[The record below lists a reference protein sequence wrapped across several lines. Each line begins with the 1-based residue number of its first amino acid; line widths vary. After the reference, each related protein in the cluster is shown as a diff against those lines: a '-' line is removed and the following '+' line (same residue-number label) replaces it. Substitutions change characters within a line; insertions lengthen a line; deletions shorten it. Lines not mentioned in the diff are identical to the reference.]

1 MKTLLSLPSCLL
13 ALALALALLAQTS
26 AAAVEAAKPKID
38 TARAAARID
47 AVLQRH
53 WKAQK
58 ITPNEPVSDEVF
70 VRRAYLTVIGRI
82 PTFEEAQSFFT
93 WQAPD
98 KRPRLIDRLLASE
111 GYVQHFTNYWADVL
125 RAKSTGIGG
134 NTTAQAYLDHIRDSL
149 RRNKPYN
156 QFVEELVTATGECYD
171 NGAVGYYMRD
181 QGMELDNLSN
191 TVRIFLGTRLECAQ
205 CHDHPFDKWTQM
217 EFYEMAAFTHNM
229 SGTSYSSDS
238 MNEMQKAVRA
248 DKSIDKESQD
258 LIRKAISEA
267 TRPLRNTRVVERG
280 NAMKLPHD
288 YKYPDAKP
296 KDVVP
301 ASVMFGKPVELK
313 KGDDPI
319 MEFGKWLTG
328 PENPRFT
335 TVIVNRLWKQT
346 FGLALI
352 EPLDELMD
360 SSVPVV
366 PELQTLLEE
375 QMAATGY
382 DMKAFLRILLNTEL
396 FARGSTKADLEP
408 GTPYHFPGPVFR
420 RMSAEQI
427 WDSLVTLVSTQP
439 DQPNWTLR
447 ETEAR
452 NRENRKL
459 LDQILDAT
467 SADLLQTASLKVAD
481 HMRQQNKE
489 FDRLRVELDKAR
501 AAKDDAKAKEIQRTL
516 GTSQT
521 VLRKTVSQS
530 FYEAAKKTGDPEV
543 TKLMAEAC
551 QDGED
556 MDMAMMNLMQDTRAS
571 YSDIEFDKATR
582 ATIDAEMKQLK
593 ITDPKARA
601 SYEKYRKGLHQTWSR
616 ASELASPA
624 PPGHFLRE
632 FGQSDRDVI
641 ENASFEASVP
651 QALTIMNSSTT
662 SQVLHPWSALSLT
675 LSQQKNVAQKIDALF
690 MTLFTRKASKD
701 EKTAILLSI
710 DAAGPDSKT
719 FWEDLILASLSTQ
732 QFLFIR

>member
-1 MKTLLSLPSCLL
+1 MKTLLSLPSCFL
-13 ALALALALLAQTS
+13 AIALLTPSPAP
-26 AAAVEAAKPKID
+26 AVEAAKPKID

-47 AVLQRH
+47 AALARH
-53 WKAQK
+53 WKAEK
-58 ITPNEPVSDEVF
+58 ITPNEKISEEGF
-70 VRRAYLTVIGRI
+70 VRRAYLTVVGRI
-82 PTFEEAQSFFT
+82 PTHDEAQRFLT

-98 KRPRLIDRLLASE
+98 KNARLIDQLLASD
-111 GYVQHFTNYWADVL
+111 GYVQHFTNYWADIL

-134 NTTAQAYLDHIRDSL
+134 NTTAQAYLDFIRDSL

-156 QFVEELVTATGECYD
+156 QFVKELVTATGECYD

-181 QGMELDNLSN
+181 QGMALDNLSN

-229 SGTSYSSDS
+229 TGTSYSSDALTA
-238 MNEMQKAVRA
+238 MQKAVKA

-258 LIRKAISEA
+258 LIRKAVSEA
-267 TRPLRNTRVVERG
+267 TRPLRSTRVVERS
-280 NAMKLPHD
+280 NSMKLPHD
-288 YKYPDAKP
+288 YKYTNAKP

-319 MEFGKWLTG
+319 LEFGKWLTG
-328 PENPRFT
+328 PENPRFAS
-335 TVIVNRLWKQT
+335 VIVNRLWKQT

-352 EPLDELMD
+352 EPFDELMD
-360 SSVPVV
+360 NSVAVV
-366 PELQTLLEE
+366 PELQTLLEK
-375 QMAATGY
+375 QMIDSGY
-382 DMKAFLRILLNTEL
+382 DMKAFLRVLLNTDL
-396 FARGSTKADLEP
+396 FTRASTKADLEP

-447 ETEAR
+447 ETERR

-467 SADLLQTASLKVAD
+467 SPDLLKSASLKVAD
-481 HMRQQNKE
+481 HMREQNKE
-489 FDRLRVELDKAR
+489 FDRLREELDEAR
-501 AAKDDAKAKEIQRTL
+501 AQKDDARAKEIQRTL
-516 GTSQT
+516 GSSQT
-521 VLRKTVSQS
+521 VLRKTVSKS
-530 FYEAAKKTGDPEV
+530 FFEAAKNSGDPEV

-551 QDGED
+551 QEGDD

-571 YSDIEFDKATR
+571 YNDIEFDKATR
-582 ATIDAEMKQLK
+582 AAIDAELKQLK

-601 SYEKYRKGLHQTWSR
+601 SYEKYRKGLHQTWCR
-616 ASELASPA
+616 ASELVSPA

-641 ENASFEASVP
+641 ENANYEASVP

-662 SQVLHPWSALSLT
+662 AQVVHPWSALSLT
-675 LSQQKNVAQKIDALF
+675 LGRQANTADKIDALF
-690 MTLFTRKASKD
+690 MTLFTRKATKD
-701 EKTAILLSI
+701 EKTAILLSL
-710 DAAGPDSKT
+710 DDAGPDSKT
-719 FWEDLILASLSTQ
+719 FWEDLTLASLSTQ

>member
-1 MKTLLSLPSCLL
+1 MKTLLSLPSCFL
-13 ALALALALLAQTS
+13 AIALLTPSPAP
-26 AAAVEAAKPKID
+26 AVEAAKPKID

-47 AVLQRH
+47 AALARH

-58 ITPNEPVSDEVF
+58 ITPNEKISEEVF
-70 VRRAYLTVIGRI
+70 VRRAYLTVVGRI
-82 PTFEEAQSFFT
+82 PTHDEAQRFLT

-98 KRPRLIDRLLASE
+98 KHARLIDQLLASD
-111 GYVQHFTNYWADVL
+111 GYVQHFTNYWADIL

-134 NTTAQAYLDHIRDSL
+134 NTTAQAYLDFIRDSL

-156 QFVEELVTATGECYD
+156 QFVKELVTATGECYD

-181 QGMELDNLSN
+181 QGMALDNLSN

-229 SGTSYSSDS
+229 TGTSYSSDALTA
-238 MNEMQKAVRA
+238 MQKAVKA

-258 LIRKAISEA
+258 LIRKAVSEA
-267 TRPLRNTRVVERG
+267 TRPLRSTRVVERS
-280 NAMKLPHD
+280 NSMKLPHD
-288 YKYPDAKP
+288 YKYTNAKP

-319 MEFGKWLTG
+319 LEFGKWLTG
-328 PENPRFT
+328 PENPRFAS
-335 TVIVNRLWKQT
+335 VIVNRLWKQT

-352 EPLDELMD
+352 EPFDELMD
-360 SSVPVV
+360 NSVAVV
-366 PELQTLLEE
+366 PELQTLLEK
-375 QMAATGY
+375 QMIDSGY
-382 DMKAFLRILLNTEL
+382 DMKAFLRVLLNTDL
-396 FARGSTKADLEP
+396 FTRASTKADLEP

-447 ETEAR
+447 ETERR

-467 SADLLQTASLKVAD
+467 SPDLLKSASLKVAD
-481 HMRQQNKE
+481 HMREQNKE
-489 FDRLRVELDKAR
+489 FDRLREELDEAR
-501 AAKDDAKAKEIQRTL
+501 AQKDDARAKEIQRTL
-516 GTSQT
+516 GSSQT
-521 VLRKTVSQS
+521 VLRKTVSKS
-530 FYEAAKKTGDPEV
+530 FFEAAKNSGDPEV

-551 QDGED
+551 QEGDD

-571 YSDIEFDKATR
+571 YNDIEFDKATR
-582 ATIDAEMKQLK
+582 AAIDAELKQLK

-601 SYEKYRKGLHQTWSR
+601 SYEKYRKGLHQTWCR
-616 ASELASPA
+616 ASELVSPA

-641 ENASFEASVP
+641 ENANYEASVP

-662 SQVLHPWSALSLT
+662 AQVVHPWSALSLT
-675 LSQQKNVAQKIDALF
+675 LGRQANTADKIDALF
-690 MTLFTRKASKD
+690 MTLFTRKATKD
-701 EKTAILLSI
+701 EKTAILLSL
-710 DAAGPDSKT
+710 DDAGPDSKT
-719 FWEDLILASLSTQ
+719 FWEDLTLASLSTQ

>member
-1 MKTLLSLPSCLL
+1 MKTLLSLPSCFL
-13 ALALALALLAQTS
+13 AIALLTPSPAP
-26 AAAVEAAKPKID
+26 AVEAAKPKID
-38 TARAAARID
+38 TARAVARID
-47 AVLQRH
+47 AALARH

-58 ITPNEPVSDEVF
+58 ITPNEKISEEVF
-70 VRRAYLTVIGRI
+70 VRRAYLTVVGRI
-82 PTFEEAQSFFT
+82 PTHDEAQRFLT

-98 KRPRLIDRLLASE
+98 KNARLIDQLLASD
-111 GYVQHFTNYWADVL
+111 GYVQHFTNYWADIL

-134 NTTAQAYLDHIRDSL
+134 NTTAQAYLDFIRDSL

-156 QFVEELVTATGECYD
+156 QFVKELVTATGECYD

-181 QGMELDNLSN
+181 QGMALDNLSN

-229 SGTSYSSDS
+229 TGTSYSSDALTA
-238 MNEMQKAVRA
+238 MQKAVKA

-258 LIRKAISEA
+258 LIRKAVSEA
-267 TRPLRNTRVVERG
+267 TRPLRSTRVVERS
-280 NAMKLPHD
+280 NSMKLPHD
-288 YKYPDAKP
+288 YKYTNAKP

-319 MEFGKWLTG
+319 LEFGKWLTG
-328 PENPRFT
+328 PENPRFAS
-335 TVIVNRLWKQT
+335 VIVNRLWKQT

-352 EPLDELMD
+352 EPFDELMD
-360 SSVPVV
+360 NSVAVV
-366 PELQTLLEE
+366 PELQTLLEK
-375 QMAATGY
+375 QMIDSGY
-382 DMKAFLRILLNTEL
+382 DMKAFLRVLLNTDL
-396 FARGSTKADLEP
+396 FTRASTKADLEP

-447 ETEAR
+447 ETERR

-467 SADLLQTASLKVAD
+467 SPDLLKSASLKVAD
-481 HMRQQNKE
+481 HMREQNKE
-489 FDRLRVELDKAR
+489 FDRLREELDEAR
-501 AAKDDAKAKEIQRTL
+501 AQKDDARAKEIQRTL
-516 GTSQT
+516 GSSQT
-521 VLRKTVSQS
+521 VLRKTVSKS
-530 FYEAAKKTGDPEV
+530 FFEAAKNSGDPEV

-551 QDGED
+551 QEGDD

-571 YSDIEFDKATR
+571 YNDIEFDKATR
-582 ATIDAEMKQLK
+582 AAIDAEMKQLK

-601 SYEKYRKGLHQTWSR
+601 SYEKYRKGLHQTWCR
-616 ASELASPA
+616 ASELVSPA
-624 PPGHFLRE
+624 PTGHFIRE

-641 ENASFEASVP
+641 ENANYEASVP

-662 SQVLHPWSALSLT
+662 AQVVHPWSALSLT
-675 LSQQKNVAQKIDALF
+675 LGRQANTADKIDALF
-690 MTLFTRKASKD
+690 MTLFTRKATKD
-701 EKTAILLSI
+701 EKTAILLSL
-710 DAAGPDSKT
+710 DDAGPDSKT
-719 FWEDLILASLSTQ
+719 FWEDLTLASLSTQ

>member
-1 MKTLLSLPSCLL
+1 MKTLLSLPSCFL
-13 ALALALALLAQTS
+13 AIALLTPSPAP
-26 AAAVEAAKPKID
+26 AVEAAKPKID
-38 TARAAARID
+38 TARAVARID
-47 AVLQRH
+47 AALARH

-58 ITPNEPVSDEVF
+58 ITPNEKISEEVF
-70 VRRAYLTVIGRI
+70 VRRAYLTVVGRI
-82 PTFEEAQSFFT
+82 PTHDEAQRFLT

-98 KRPRLIDRLLASE
+98 KNARLIDQLLASD
-111 GYVQHFTNYWADVL
+111 GYVQHFTNYWADIL

-134 NTTAQAYLDHIRDSL
+134 NTTAQAYLDFIRDSL

-156 QFVEELVTATGECYD
+156 QFVKELVTATGECYD

-181 QGMELDNLSN
+181 QGMALDNLSN

-229 SGTSYSSDS
+229 TGTSYSSDALTA
-238 MNEMQKAVRA
+238 MQKAVKA

-258 LIRKAISEA
+258 LIRKAVSEA
-267 TRPLRNTRVVERG
+267 TRPLRSTRVVERS
-280 NAMKLPHD
+280 NSMKLPHD
-288 YKYPDAKP
+288 YKYTNAKP

-319 MEFGKWLTG
+319 LEFGKWLTG
-328 PENPRFT
+328 PENPRFAS
-335 TVIVNRLWKQT
+335 VIVNRLWKQT

-352 EPLDELMD
+352 EPFDELMD
-360 SSVPVV
+360 NSVAVV
-366 PELQTLLEE
+366 PELQTLLEK
-375 QMAATGY
+375 QMIDSGY
-382 DMKAFLRILLNTEL
+382 DMKAFLRVLLNTDL
-396 FARGSTKADLEP
+396 FTRASTKADLEP

-447 ETEAR
+447 ETERR

-467 SADLLQTASLKVAD
+467 SPDLLKSASLKVAD
-481 HMRQQNKE
+481 HMREQNKE
-489 FDRLRVELDKAR
+489 FDRLREELDEAR
-501 AAKDDAKAKEIQRTL
+501 AQKDDARAKEIQRTL
-516 GTSQT
+516 GSSQT
-521 VLRKTVSQS
+521 VLRKTVSKS
-530 FYEAAKKTGDPEV
+530 FFEAAKNSGDPEV

-551 QDGED
+551 QEGDD

-571 YSDIEFDKATR
+571 YNDIEFDKATR
-582 ATIDAEMKQLK
+582 AAIDAEMKQLK

-601 SYEKYRKGLHQTWSR
+601 SYEKYRKGLHQTWCR
-616 ASELASPA
+616 ASELVSPA
-624 PPGHFLRE
+624 PPGHFIRE

-641 ENASFEASVP
+641 ENANYEASVP

-662 SQVLHPWSALSLT
+662 AQVVHPWSALSLT
-675 LSQQKNVAQKIDALF
+675 LGRQANTADKIDALF
-690 MTLFTRKASKD
+690 MTLFTRKATKD
-701 EKTAILLSI
+701 EKTAILLSL
-710 DAAGPDSKT
+710 DDAGPDSKT
-719 FWEDLILASLSTQ
+719 FWEDLTLASLSTQ

>member
-1 MKTLLSLPSCLL
+1 MKTLLSLPSCFL
-13 ALALALALLAQTS
+13 AIALLTPSPAP
-26 AAAVEAAKPKID
+26 AVEAAKPKID

-47 AVLQRH
+47 AALARH

-58 ITPNEPVSDEVF
+58 ITPNEKISEEVF
-70 VRRAYLTVIGRI
+70 VRRAYLTVVGRI
-82 PTFEEAQSFFT
+82 PTHDEAQRFLT

-98 KRPRLIDRLLASE
+98 KNARLIDQLLASD
-111 GYVQHFTNYWADVL
+111 GYVQHFTNYWADIL

-134 NTTAQAYLDHIRDSL
+134 NTTAQAYLDFIRDSL

-156 QFVEELVTATGECYD
+156 QFVKELVTATGECYD

-181 QGMELDNLSN
+181 QGMALDNLSN

-229 SGTSYSSDS
+229 TGTSYSSDALTA
-238 MNEMQKAVRA
+238 MQKAVKA

-258 LIRKAISEA
+258 LIRKAVSEA
-267 TRPLRNTRVVERG
+267 TRPLRSTRVVERS
-280 NAMKLPHD
+280 NSMKLPHD
-288 YKYPDAKP
+288 YKYTNAKP

-319 MEFGKWLTG
+319 LEFGKWLTG
-328 PENPRFT
+328 PENPRFAS
-335 TVIVNRLWKQT
+335 VIVNRLWKQT

-352 EPLDELMD
+352 EPFDELMD
-360 SSVPVV
+360 NSVAVV
-366 PELQTLLEE
+366 PELQTLLEK
-375 QMAATGY
+375 QMIDSGY
-382 DMKAFLRILLNTEL
+382 DMKAFLRVLLNTDL
-396 FARGSTKADLEP
+396 FTRASTKADLEP

-447 ETEAR
+447 ETERR

-467 SADLLQTASLKVAD
+467 SPDLLKSASLKVAD
-481 HMRQQNKE
+481 HMREQNKE
-489 FDRLRVELDKAR
+489 FDRLREELDEAR
-501 AAKDDAKAKEIQRTL
+501 AQKDDARAKEIQRTL
-516 GTSQT
+516 GSSQT
-521 VLRKTVSQS
+521 VLRKTVSKS
-530 FYEAAKKTGDPEV
+530 FFEAAKNSGDPEV

-551 QDGED
+551 QEGDD

-571 YSDIEFDKATR
+571 YNDIEFDKATR
-582 ATIDAEMKQLK
+582 AAIDAELKQLK

-601 SYEKYRKGLHQTWSR
+601 SYEKYRKGLHQTWCR
-616 ASELASPA
+616 ASELVSPA

-641 ENASFEASVP
+641 ENANYEASVP

-662 SQVLHPWSALSLT
+662 AQVVHPWSALSLT
-675 LSQQKNVAQKIDALF
+675 LGRQANTADKIDALF
-690 MTLFTRKASKD
+690 MTLFTRKATKD
-701 EKTAILLSI
+701 EKTAILLSL
-710 DAAGPDSKT
+710 DDAGPDSKT
-719 FWEDLILASLSTQ
+719 FWEDLTLASLSTQ

>member
-1 MKTLLSLPSCLL
+1 MKTLLSLPSCFL
-13 ALALALALLAQTS
+13 AIALLTPSPAP
-26 AAAVEAAKPKID
+26 AVEAAKPKID
-38 TARAAARID
+38 TTRASARID
-47 AVLQRH
+47 AALARH
-53 WKAQK
+53 WKAKQ
-58 ITPNEPVSDEVF
+58 ITPNEKISEEVF
-70 VRRAYLTVIGRI
+70 VRRAYLTVVGRI
-82 PTFEEAQSFFT
+82 PTYDEAQRFLT

-98 KRPRLIDRLLASE
+98 KHARLIDQLLASD
-111 GYVQHFTNYWADVL
+111 GYVQHFTNYWADIL

-134 NTTAQAYLDHIRDSL
+134 NTTAQAYLDFIRDSL

-156 QFVEELVTATGECYD
+156 QFVKELVTATGECYD

-181 QGMELDNLSN
+181 QGMALDNLSN

-229 SGTSYSSDS
+229 TGTSYSSDALTA
-238 MNEMQKAVRA
+238 MQKAVKA

-258 LIRKAISEA
+258 LIRKAVSEA
-267 TRPLRNTRVVERG
+267 TRPLRSTRVVERS
-280 NAMKLPHD
+280 NSMKLPHD
-288 YKYPDAKP
+288 YKYTNAKP

-328 PENPRFT
+328 PENPRFAS
-335 TVIVNRLWKQT
+335 VIVNRLWKQT

-352 EPLDELMD
+352 EPFDELMD
-360 SSVPVV
+360 NSVAVV
-366 PELQTLLEE
+366 PELQTLLEK
-375 QMAATGY
+375 QMIDSGY
-382 DMKAFLRILLNTEL
+382 DMKAFLRVLLNTDL
-396 FARGSTKADLEP
+396 FTRASTKADLEP

-447 ETEAR
+447 ETERR

-467 SADLLQTASLKVAD
+467 SPDLLKSASLKVAD
-481 HMRQQNKE
+481 HMREQNKE
-489 FDRLRVELDKAR
+489 FDRLREELDEAR
-501 AAKDDAKAKEIQRTL
+501 AQKDDARAKEIQRTL
-516 GTSQT
+516 GSSQT
-521 VLRKTVSQS
+521 VLRKTVSKS
-530 FYEAAKKTGDPEV
+530 FFEAAKNSGDPEV

-551 QDGED
+551 QDGDD

-571 YSDIEFDKATR
+571 YNDIEFDKATR
-582 ATIDAEMKQLK
+582 AAIDAEMKQLK

-601 SYEKYRKGLHQTWSR
+601 SYEKYRKGLHQTWVR
-616 ASELASPA
+616 ASELVSPA
-624 PPGHFLRE
+624 PPGHFIRE

-641 ENASFEASVP
+641 ENANYEASVP
-651 QALTIMNSSTT
+651 QALTIMNSSITA
-662 SQVLHPWSALSLT
+662 QVVHPWSALSLT
-675 LSQQKNVAQKIDALF
+675 LGRQANTADKIDALF
-690 MTLFTRKASKD
+690 MTLFTRKATKD
-701 EKTAILLSI
+701 EKTAILLSL

-719 FWEDLILASLSTQ
+719 FWEDLTLASLSTQ

>member
-1 MKTLLSLPSCLL
+1 MKTLLSLPSCFL
-13 ALALALALLAQTS
+13 AIALLTPSPAP
-26 AAAVEAAKPKID
+26 AVEAAKPKID
-38 TARAAARID
+38 TARAVARID
-47 AVLQRH
+47 AALARH

-58 ITPNEPVSDEVF
+58 ITPNEKISEEVF
-70 VRRAYLTVIGRI
+70 VRRAYLTVVGRI
-82 PTFEEAQSFFT
+82 PTHDEAQRFLT

-98 KRPRLIDRLLASE
+98 KNARLIDQLLASD
-111 GYVQHFTNYWADVL
+111 GYVQHFTNYWADIL

-134 NTTAQAYLDHIRDSL
+134 NTTAQAYLDFIRDSL

-156 QFVEELVTATGECYD
+156 QFVKELVTATGECYD

-181 QGMELDNLSN
+181 QGMALDNLSN

-229 SGTSYSSDS
+229 TGTSYSSDALTA
-238 MNEMQKAVRA
+238 MQKAVKA

-258 LIRKAISEA
+258 LIRKAVSEA
-267 TRPLRNTRVVERG
+267 TRPLRSTRVVERS
-280 NAMKLPHD
+280 NSMKLPHD
-288 YKYPDAKP
+288 YKYTNAKP

-319 MEFGKWLTG
+319 LEFGKWLTG
-328 PENPRFT
+328 PENPRFAS
-335 TVIVNRLWKQT
+335 VIVNRLWKQT

-352 EPLDELMD
+352 EPFDELMD
-360 SSVPVV
+360 NSVAVV
-366 PELQTLLEE
+366 PELQTLLEK
-375 QMAATGY
+375 QMIDSGY
-382 DMKAFLRILLNTEL
+382 DMKAFLRVLLNTDL
-396 FARGSTKADLEP
+396 FTRASTKADLEP

-447 ETEAR
+447 ETERR

-467 SADLLQTASLKVAD
+467 SPDLLKSASLKVAD
-481 HMRQQNKE
+481 HMREQNKE
-489 FDRLRVELDKAR
+489 FDRLREELDEAR
-501 AAKDDAKAKEIQRTL
+501 AQKDDARAKEIQRTL
-516 GTSQT
+516 GSSQT
-521 VLRKTVSQS
+521 VLRKTVSKS
-530 FYEAAKKTGDPEV
+530 FFEAAKNSGDPEV

-551 QDGED
+551 QEGDD

-571 YSDIEFDKATR
+571 YNDIEFDKATR
-582 ATIDAEMKQLK
+582 AAIDAELKQLK

-601 SYEKYRKGLHQTWSR
+601 SYEKYRKGLHQTWCR
-616 ASELASPA
+616 ASELVSPA

-641 ENASFEASVP
+641 ENANYEASVP

-662 SQVLHPWSALSLT
+662 AQVVHPWSALSLT
-675 LSQQKNVAQKIDALF
+675 LGRQANTADKIDALF
-690 MTLFTRKASKD
+690 MTLFTRKATKD
-701 EKTAILLSI
+701 EKTAILLSL
-710 DAAGPDSKT
+710 DDAGPDSKT
-719 FWEDLILASLSTQ
+719 FWEDLTLASLSTQ

>member
-1 MKTLLSLPSCLL
+1 MKTLLSLPSCFL
-13 ALALALALLAQTS
+13 AIALLTPSPAP
-26 AAAVEAAKPKID
+26 AVEAAKPKID
-38 TARAAARID
+38 TARAVARID
-47 AVLQRH
+47 AALARH

-58 ITPNEPVSDEVF
+58 ITPNEKISEEVF
-70 VRRAYLTVIGRI
+70 VRRAYLTVVGRI
-82 PTFEEAQSFFT
+82 PTHDEAQRFLT

-98 KRPRLIDRLLASE
+98 KNARLIDQLLASD
-111 GYVQHFTNYWADVL
+111 GYVQHFTNYWADIL

-134 NTTAQAYLDHIRDSL
+134 NTTAQAYLDFIRDSL

-156 QFVEELVTATGECYD
+156 QFVKELVTATGECYD

-181 QGMELDNLSN
+181 QGMALDNLSN

-229 SGTSYSSDS
+229 TGTSYSSDALTA
-238 MNEMQKAVRA
+238 MQKAVKA

-258 LIRKAISEA
+258 LIRKAVSEA
-267 TRPLRNTRVVERG
+267 TRPLRSTRVVERS
-280 NAMKLPHD
+280 NSMKLPHD
-288 YKYPDAKP
+288 YKYTNAKP

-319 MEFGKWLTG
+319 LEFGKWLTG
-328 PENPRFT
+328 PENPRFAS
-335 TVIVNRLWKQT
+335 VIVNRLWKQT

-352 EPLDELMD
+352 EPFDELMD
-360 SSVPVV
+360 NSVAVV
-366 PELQTLLEE
+366 PELQTLLEK
-375 QMAATGY
+375 QMIDSGY
-382 DMKAFLRILLNTEL
+382 DMKAFLRVLLNTDL
-396 FARGSTKADLEP
+396 FTRASTKADLEP

-447 ETEAR
+447 ETERR

-467 SADLLQTASLKVAD
+467 SPDLLKSASLKVAD
-481 HMRQQNKE
+481 HMREQNKE
-489 FDRLRVELDKAR
+489 FDRLREELDEAR
-501 AAKDDAKAKEIQRTL
+501 AQKDDARAKEIQRTL
-516 GTSQT
+516 GSSQT
-521 VLRKTVSQS
+521 VLRKTVSKS
-530 FYEAAKKTGDPEV
+530 FFEAAKNSGDPEV

-551 QDGED
+551 QEGDD

-571 YSDIEFDKATR
+571 YNDIEFDKATR
-582 ATIDAEMKQLK
+582 AAIDAEMKQLK

-601 SYEKYRKGLHQTWSR
+601 SYEKYRKGLHQTWCR
-616 ASELASPA
+616 ASELVSPA

-641 ENASFEASVP
+641 ENANYEASVP

-662 SQVLHPWSALSLT
+662 AQVVHPWSALSLT
-675 LSQQKNVAQKIDALF
+675 LGRQANTADKIDALF
-690 MTLFTRKASKD
+690 MTLFTRKATKD
-701 EKTAILLSI
+701 EKTAILLSL
-710 DAAGPDSKT
+710 DDAGPDSKT
-719 FWEDLILASLSTQ
+719 FWEDLTLASLSTQ

>member
-1 MKTLLSLPSCLL
+1 MKTLLSLPSCFL
-13 ALALALALLAQTS
+13 AIALLTPSPAP
-26 AAAVEAAKPKID
+26 AVEAAKPKID

-47 AVLQRH
+47 AALARH

-58 ITPNEPVSDEVF
+58 ITPNEKISEEVF
-70 VRRAYLTVIGRI
+70 VRRAYLTVVGRI
-82 PTFEEAQSFFT
+82 PTHDEAQRFLT

-98 KRPRLIDRLLASE
+98 KHARLIDQLLASD
-111 GYVQHFTNYWADVL
+111 GYVQHFTNYWADIL

-134 NTTAQAYLDHIRDSL
+134 NTTAQAYLDFIRDSL

-156 QFVEELVTATGECYD
+156 QFVKELVTATGECYD

-181 QGMELDNLSN
+181 QGMALDNLSN

-229 SGTSYSSDS
+229 TGTSYSSDALTA
-238 MNEMQKAVRA
+238 MQKAVKA

-258 LIRKAISEA
+258 LIRKAVSEA
-267 TRPLRNTRVVERG
+267 TRPLRSTRVVERS
-280 NAMKLPHD
+280 NSMKLPHD
-288 YKYPDAKP
+288 YKYTNAKP

-319 MEFGKWLTG
+319 LEFGKWLTG
-328 PENPRFT
+328 PENPRFAS
-335 TVIVNRLWKQT
+335 VIVNRLWKQT

-352 EPLDELMD
+352 EPFDELMD
-360 SSVPVV
+360 NSVAVV
-366 PELQTLLEE
+366 PELQTLLEK
-375 QMAATGY
+375 QMIDSGY
-382 DMKAFLRILLNTEL
+382 DMKAFLRVLLNTDL
-396 FARGSTKADLEP
+396 FTRASTKADLEP

-447 ETEAR
+447 ETERR

-467 SADLLQTASLKVAD
+467 SPDLLKSASLKVAD
-481 HMRQQNKE
+481 HMREQNKE
-489 FDRLRVELDKAR
+489 FDRLREELDEAR
-501 AAKDDAKAKEIQRTL
+501 AQKDDARAKEIQRTL
-516 GTSQT
+516 GSSQT
-521 VLRKTVSQS
+521 VLRKTVSKS
-530 FYEAAKKTGDPEV
+530 FFEAAKNSGDPEV

-551 QDGED
+551 QEGDD

-571 YSDIEFDKATR
+571 YNDIEFDKATR
-582 ATIDAEMKQLK
+582 AAIDAEMKQLK

-601 SYEKYRKGLHQTWSR
+601 SYEKYRKGLHQTWCR
-616 ASELASPA
+616 ASELVSPA

-641 ENASFEASVP
+641 ENANYEASVP

-662 SQVLHPWSALSLT
+662 AQVVHPWSALSLT
-675 LSQQKNVAQKIDALF
+675 LGRQANTADKIDALF
-690 MTLFTRKASKD
+690 MTLFTRKATKD
-701 EKTAILLSI
+701 EKTAILLSL
-710 DAAGPDSKT
+710 DDAGPDSKT
-719 FWEDLILASLSTQ
+719 FWEDLTLASLSTQ